1 MNVLKLNED
10 ILISQYVDDK
20 ITFKNVSTFYQ
31 LAKLNKLT
39 SLAELTFSYI
49 ERCFSIVAE
58 TQNFLEIEF
67 NFIGKILKSSELSVR
82 SELEVLN
89 AATSWL
95 KHNSNERSKF
105 AKQLLLTVRLPL
117 LSDHALDYILN
128 SVPAYNENIECVDI
142 LKQISNDKE
151 TCFQNKSSNH
161 YTSRYCN
168 QNKFNILI
176 CGGKNYVY
184 ETVSGVFQIDGT
196 DLRNVKAVSLMLK
209 KRYDSQAVCLKGKV
223 YVFGGYAGNIP
234 ITSFEKYSPSTNTWN
249 KVTDMYD
256 DRENFSACAFMDKIF
271 IIGGWYY
278 ADEERTTT
286 NSCLQFDTKD
296 NNWKEVA
303 GMNEARRCAAC
314 TIFEGRIVVSGGWD
328 ENYNEL
334 NTIESYDVIA
344 DEWSSMPNMTSGKAL
359 HGLVV
364 VRNKLFVIGNGRD
377 ACEMFDKTCKKFVAI
392 KSPPTEIVD
401 LNKAISLGS
410 KILVFRDN
418 ETIVLCYDVET
429 NEWSEDT
436 CEVAENLEEYACVKL
451 PWN

>member
-20 ITFKNVSTFYQ
+20 ITFQNVSTFYQ

-168 QNKFNILI
+168 NNKFNILL
-176 CGGKNYVY
+176 CGGSGDECK
-184 ETVSGVFQIDGT
+184 TVSNVKQIDGK
-196 DLRNVKAVSLMLK
+196 DLNNVKVHSLM
-209 KRYDSQAVCLKGKV
+209 
-223 YVFGGYAGNIP
+223 
-234 ITSFEKYSPSTNTWN
+234 
-249 KVTDMYD
+249 
-256 DRENFSACAFMDKIF
+256 
-271 IIGGWYY
+271 
-278 ADEERTTT
+278 
-286 NSCLQFDTKD
+286 TK
-296 NNWKEVA
+296 E
-303 GMNEARRCAAC
+303 
-314 TIFEGRIVVSGGWD
+314 
-328 ENYNEL
+328 
-334 NTIESYDVIA
+334 
-344 DEWSSMPNMTSGKAL
+344 
-359 HGLVV
+359 
-364 VRNKLFVIGNGRD
+364 
-377 ACEMFDKTCKKFVAI
+377 
-392 KSPPTEIVD
+392 
-401 LNKAISLGS
+401 
-410 KILVFRDN
+410 
-418 ETIVLCYDVET
+418 
-429 NEWSEDT
+429 
-436 CEVAENLEEYACVKL
+436 
-451 PWN
+451 